1 MAAYSPEYIEE
12 LRSNFWE
19 AKKWYKDTLESVDY
33 WEAGGYINGD
43 SSLFDYTT
51 TFLTSYIEAVEG
63 PADGSEDLDAI
74 ECYYH
79 KKTNQNTKDTSNST
93 QDCRFKQ
100 KDIPNTCI
108 SRPNWFH
115 NSNFFNSFNNWSNH
129 RVSSI
134 YRGNN
139 TRNNDNKEDKTN
151 YDAKNN
157 GKSCKSICKRLNR
170 KILFPLEL

>member
-79 KKTNQNTKDTSNST
+79 KKTNQNTDWLPEGPVVDLTKFESDPAFNLIYGLEAALRLIHGDHGRHWKRTGCDYLN
-93 QDCRFKQ
+93 KQ
-100 KDIPNTCI
+100 VCDEARKHIRQALLDYLD
-108 SRPNWFH
+108 S
-115 NSNFFNSFNNWSNH
+115 
-129 RVSSI
+129 
-134 YRGNN
+134 
-139 TRNNDNKEDKTN
+139 
-151 YDAKNN
+151 
-157 GKSCKSICKRLNR
+157 KSKAL
-170 KILFPLEL
+170 P